1 MGLSA
6 RPARGRDRARAECRS
21 SRRLLQRG
29 HVHEAHA
36 RQLTRRRGG
45 RSHAARM
52 KKVWSM
58 TTDSIRLEGMPTHE
72 GDLAIEG
79 HGMEPIP
86 ESARYG
92 SVNRVF
98 TVWFTPN
105 LVPAAFFLGTL
116 AAAGFIGLGFW
127 TAIAAIVVGNLVGSV
142 LVGLLATMGPRTG
155 MAQMPLAR
163 LAYGKT
169 IVVPGLLN
177 WISCIGW
184 DGINSVFGAAA
195 ISILTGLPFVVSL
208 LIIVVCQGLLG
219 ILGYEAI
226 HTFEKYMA
234 VVLGVMFVVLTVAI
248 AGQASTGIAR
258 TDAMSGLDQAG
269 AFVLYST
276 IIASFVLAWALYAS
290 DYTRY
295 LPSSSDGS
303 RIALWSVLGLT
314 LAAGWIEILGLL
326 VADKATEGGA
336 VDTINSILSGTPLAA
351 LAMLAIGIGT
361 VAVNAMNDYTGS
373 LSLQAAGVRVPR
385 VISALIVAVLG
396 FLVTLWLNAGDLTTK
411 VENILLFLSYWI
423 APWAAVVLADWSL
436 RRRQADA
443 QRLVDFSAL
452 PTGALGLAA
461 AVVGFLIS
469 LPFQQSSIGEDIRK
483 GTGIPINAI
492 SDDVL
497 HYADFA
503 YLIGFAVAF
512 AIYWFG
518 ARRSIRNE

>member
-1 MGLSA
+1 M
-6 RPARGRDRARAECRS
+6 P
-21 SRRLLQRG
+21 QR
-29 HVHEAHA
+29 
-36 RQLTRRRGG
+36 
-45 RSHAARM
+45 
-52 KKVWSM
+52 
-58 TTDSIRLEGMPTHE
+58 E
-72 GDLAIEG
+72 GDLSIEG

-86 ESARYG
+86 EAARYG
-92 SVNRVF
+92 SVSRVF

-116 AAAGFIGLGFW
+116 AAASFIGLGFW
-127 TAIAAIVVGNLVGSV
+127 TSILAIVVGNLVGSI

-163 LAYGKT
+163 LAYGKS
-169 IVVPGLLN
+169 IIVPGLLN

-208 LIIVVCQGLLG
+208 IVIVICQAALG

-234 VVLGVMFVVLTVAI
+234 IVLGAMFVIVTIAI
-248 AGQASTGIAR
+248 VGQASTGLAR
-258 TDAMSGLDQAG
+258 TDAVSGADQIG
-269 AFVLYST
+269 SFILYST

-295 LPSSSDGS
+295 LAPSTPSN
-303 RIALWSVLGLT
+303 RVFWWTVLGLT
-314 LAAGWIEILGLL
+314 LSAGWVETLGLL

-336 VDTINSILSGTPLAA
+336 VDTINTILSGSPLAA

-373 LSLQAAGVRVPR
+373 LSLQAAGIRVPR
-385 VISALIVAVLG
+385 VVSAIVVAALG
-396 FLVTLWLNAGDLTTK
+396 FGVTLWLNAGDLVGK

-423 APWAAVVLADWSL
+423 APWAAVVLADWWL
-436 RRRQADA
+436 RRGHADVS
-443 QRLVDFSAL
+443 RLVDF
-452 PTGALGLAA
+452 GALKSGTIALAA
-461 AVVGFLIS
+461 AVIGFVVS
-469 LPFQQSSIGEDIRK
+469 LPFQQSSLGEDLRK
-483 GTGIPINAI
+483 STGLPINAI

-497 HYADFA
+497 HYADLA
-503 YLIGFAVAF
+503 YVVGFIVAF
-512 AIYWFG
+512 AIFWVG
-518 ARRSIRNE
+518 ARSMAGEPESASSAA

>member
-1 MGLSA
+1 VTAGL
-6 RPARGRDRARAECRS
+6 
-21 SRRLLQRG
+21 
-29 HVHEAHA
+29 
-36 RQLTRRRGG
+36 LTG
-45 RSHAARM
+45 
-52 KKVWSM
+52 
-58 TTDSIRLEGMPTHE
+58 TGMPQRE
-72 GDLAIEG
+72 GDLSIEG

-86 ESARYG
+86 EAARYG
-92 SVNRVF
+92 SVSRVF

-116 AAAGFIGLGFW
+116 AAASFIGLGFW
-127 TAIAAIVVGNLVGSV
+127 TSILAIVVGNLVGSI

-163 LAYGKT
+163 LAYGKS
-169 IVVPGLLN
+169 IIVPGLLN

-208 LIIVVCQGLLG
+208 IVIVICQAALG

-234 VVLGVMFVVLTVAI
+234 IVLGAMFVIVTIAI
-248 AGQASTGIAR
+248 VGQASTGLAR
-258 TDAMSGLDQAG
+258 TDAVSGADQIG
-269 AFVLYST
+269 SFILYST

-295 LPSSSDGS
+295 LAPSTPSN
-303 RIALWSVLGLT
+303 RVFWWTVLGLT
-314 LAAGWIEILGLL
+314 LSAGWVETLGLL

-336 VDTINSILSGTPLAA
+336 VDTINTILSGSPLAA

-373 LSLQAAGVRVPR
+373 LSLQAAGIRVPR
-385 VISALIVAVLG
+385 VVSAIVVAALG
-396 FLVTLWLNAGDLTTK
+396 FGVTLWLNAGDLVGK

-423 APWAAVVLADWSL
+423 APWAAVVLADWWL
-436 RRRQADA
+436 RRGHADVS
-443 QRLVDFSAL
+443 RLVDF
-452 PTGALGLAA
+452 GALKSGTIALAA
-461 AVVGFLIS
+461 AVIGFVVS
-469 LPFQQSSIGEDIRK
+469 LPFQQSSLGEDLRK
-483 GTGIPINAI
+483 STGLPINAI

-497 HYADFA
+497 HYADLA
-503 YLIGFAVAF
+503 YVVGFIVAF
-512 AIYWFG
+512 AIFWVG
-518 ARRSIRNE
+518 ARSMAGEPESASSAA